1 MKQNKIIIA
10 ILALVLVAGIIFT
23 VTKGLNF
30 DTMYS
35 NASEINLQ
43 ISKEFEVNDVKQI
56 TDEIFGKNKVSI
68 RKIELYGD
76 AISITTKELTDE
88 QKQKLVDKVNEKY
101 ETELKVED
109 VKVLNM
115 PHIRVRDMIKQYI
128 MPIAIVAIISL
139 IYLSIRYY
147 KLGFMKV
154 LLKTIGIILLAQAEV
169 FSIIAI
175 TRIPVGRT
183 TGAIVLVV
191 YLLTL
196 LGTTI
201 NFEKQLKEK
210 NVEEN
215 IEE

>member
-23 VTKGLNF
+23 ITKGLNF

>member
-1 MKQNKIIIA
+1 
-10 ILALVLVAGIIFT
+10 
-23 VTKGLNF
+23 
-30 DTMYS
+30 
-35 NASEINLQ
+35 
-43 ISKEFEVNDVKQI
+43 
-56 TDEIFGKNKVSI
+56 
-68 RKIELYGD
+68 
-76 AISITTKELTDE
+76 
-88 QKQKLVDKVNEKY
+88 
-101 ETELKVED
+101 
-109 VKVLNM
+109 M